1 MELNQFVNMSLNMLT
16 AVCIIALVIPI
27 ITISFIA
34 IILSAITGDE
44 RQTLVNIIKYN
55 REFFKHY
62 GIVELLKIGFIV
74 IISTVI
80 CGSLVLLLVMRFR

>member
-44 RQTLVNIIKYN
+44 R
-55 REFFKHY
+55 
-62 GIVELLKIGFIV
+62 
-74 IISTVI
+74 
-80 CGSLVLLLVMRFR
+80 